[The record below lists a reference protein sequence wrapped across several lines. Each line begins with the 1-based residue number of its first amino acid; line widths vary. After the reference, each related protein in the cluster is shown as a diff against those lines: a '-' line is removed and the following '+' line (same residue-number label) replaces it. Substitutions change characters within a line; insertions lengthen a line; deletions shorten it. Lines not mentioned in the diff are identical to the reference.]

1 MGLWPATGW
10 VRRQFT
16 IPRNRLTSCLFC
28 GDGISWM
35 PCSLAGSGLR
45 PSLETVWPMKDTSE
59 HRSFSF
65 SLFSLILLSRHLWNS
80 ARSFVSWS
88 LSASASVS
96 PTPYKRMSSKMGS
109 TPFRPSKALSS
120 LLWNSSGATEIPK
133 GMEVH
138 LYLPQGVPNVVRRLL
153 CSSN

>member
-10 VRRQFT
+10 VCTAVGSLPSQG
-16 IPRNRLTSCLFC
+16 IVCLTSCLFC

-59 HRSFSF
+59 QRSFSF
-65 SLFSLILLSRHLWNS
+65 CLFIMIPLSRQLWNS

-88 LSASASVS
+88 LSVSASVL
-96 PTPYKRMSSKMGS
+96 PTTYTSMSLKIGL
-109 TPFRPSKALSS
+109 TPFRPSKALSN
-120 LLWNSSGATEIPK
+120 LLWNSSQE
-133 GMEVH
+133 
-138 LYLPQGVPNVVRRLL
+138 RLKL
-153 CSSN
+153 QKACESICTCPRGSKTW